1 MPFRTVGPNQFSSS
15 LSLFDSG
22 AMDEGG
28 EKPALLKE
36 LHRDLARK
44 YQLHGTSIEQ
54 IWRSLS

>member
-1 MPFRTVGPNQFSSS
+1 
-15 LSLFDSG
+15 
-22 AMDEGG
+22 MDEGG